1 MKRKVIVVLFVVLWV
16 ALCLWAAMANAA
28 VSFKSSPTGATGDGP
43 SSLTISGYTIAG
55 PCADAMLSV
64 CVAQSFEDDNI
75 TQVSYNGVA
84 FTEHANGAVGG
95 NLARG
100 DVWRL
105 VNPLVGS
112 AANIVVTFGGGSTN
126 GAVVQ
131 AYAFCGAH
139 QAAPLGTTVQTTGE
153 VTSVASSVT
162 VPANGMALS
171 CLSQSDHSTELLTTA
186 APADVGMTE
195 RNELMH
201 FTVALGAGGTR
212 ATTGE
217 CGWTWNGENN
227 PTILQCMPINPAA
240 AVAIRRAGPMV
251 MQ

>member
-1 MKRKVIVVLFVVLWV
+1 MTRFIAGILLMV
-16 ALCLWAAMANAA
+16 LWAALAPAD
-28 VSFKSSPTGATGDGP
+28 VSFKSSPTGVTGDGP
-43 SSLTISGYTIAG
+43 SSLTIAGVTIAA
-55 PCADAMLSV
+55 PCANAMLAV

-75 TQVSYNGVA
+75 TAVTFNGVA
-84 FTEHANGAVGG
+84 FTEVDNRVVGG

-112 AANIVVTFGGGSTN
+112 AANVVVTFGGGSTN

-131 AYAFCGAH
+131 AYSFCGVH

-153 VTSVASSVT
+153 VTSASASVT
-162 VPANGMALS
+162 MPANGMALS

-186 APADVGMTE
+186 APVDVGMTE

-201 FTVALGAGGTR
+201 FTVVLGAGGTR

-217 CGWTWNGENN
+217 CGWDWNGENN
-227 PTILQCMPINPAA
+227 PTILQCMPINSAA
-240 AVAIRRAGPMV
+240 AVTIRRAGPMV